1 MCTVFCPTGALKKS
15 EEKPASGE
23 GSFLEFQ
30 LMECVQCNLCADTC
44 LQKCITVSNV
54 IATSELFDFEP
65 RLIHL
70 PDPPARGSLLS
81 RLKSTGR

>member
-1 MCTVFCPTGALKKS
+1 MFILKTGD
-15 EEKPASGE
+15 
-23 GSFLEFQ
+23 
-30 LMECVQCNLCADTC
+30 V
-44 LQKCITVSNV
+44 V
-54 IATSELFDFEP
+54 ATSELFDFEP